1 MKRVILLFVLL
12 FFSVLTVI
20 FFKKN
25 IFYMPLFAKH
35 GEVIDQLDGVN
46 IYFNDWKVK
55 SNEVNF
61 ASDGYRIG
69 KKYQCV
75 EFVKRYYYEHY
86 NHKIP
91 NVWGDAHDYYNPKLK
106 DGAFNKDRG
115 LVQYTNGSSTK
126 PKKGDL
132 LVYDSGKHGHV
143 AIVSQVSESS
153 IAIMHQNASRLRP
166 TRMKHSLKY
175 ENGLWTI
182 DKKILVGWLRLKS

>member
-86 NHKIP
+86 NHKMP
-91 NVWGDAHDYYNPKLK
+91 NVWGHAIDFYNPELK

-115 LVQYTNGSSTK
+115 LTQYTNGSLTK

-132 LVYDSGKHGHV
+132 LVYASGKHGHV
-143 AIVSQVSESS
+143 AIVSKVSDNS
-153 IAIMHQNASRLRP
+153 ITIMHQNASRLRP

-175 ENGLWTI
+175 ENG
-182 DKKILVGWLRLKS
+182 